1 MKEIRKILL
10 FLIGSAVLGAVLAP
24 WLYWGGKWLAE
35 QTHWEFLIEADFPK
49 FFDRAVLVAAAL
61 LLWPMFRSM
70 RIRSLEELGL
80 ARDPRGWRH
89 LGIGFAC
96 AFLCMAAYGG
106 LLLYLGVY
114 RMKVEPPW
122 FALLKVAGSAA
133 VVATLEEWLFRGV
146 IFGFFR
152 RALMNWP
159 ALFCTSAVFSIVHFL
174 KPPADHV
181 GTIDWFSGLR
191 VLPSCFEKFSE
202 PALVAAGFTTL
213 FLVGWVL
220 GWATLRTRAVWLAI
234 GLHAGWVFA
243 KFGFSKL
250 TKRSITDTMP
260 WLGEDMIVGF
270 GALSVVLCS
279 WLTVW
284 IWLAYA
290 DSRNRAARW

>member
-10 FLIGSAVLGAVLAP
+10 FLIGSALLGALLAP

-35 QTHWEFLIEADFPK
+35 RTQWEFLIEADFPK

-61 LLWPMFRSM
+61 LLWPTFRSM

-80 ARDPRGWRH
+80 ARDARGWPH
-89 LGIGFAC
+89 LWLGFAC

-114 RMKVEPPW
+114 RLKIEPPW
-122 FALLKVAGSAA
+122 IALLKVAGSAA

-146 IFGFFR
+146 ILGFFR
-152 RALMNWP
+152 RALVDWP
-159 ALFCTSAVFSIVHFL
+159 ALFCTSAIFSVVHFL
-174 KPPADHV
+174 KPPAADL
-181 GTIDWFSGLR
+181 GAIDWLSGLR

-202 PALVAAGFTTL
+202 PALVGAGFTTL

-220 GWATLRTRAVWLAI
+220 GWAVFRTRALWLGI

-260 WLGEDMIVGF
+260 WLGEDMIVGL

-279 WLTVW
+279 WLAAWMLLV
-284 IWLAYA
+284 YV
-290 DSRNRAARW
+290 DSRSRAARW